1 MNTHRPSFDVEA
13 ELAIAIEPIGGVRVT
28 AVLGKKLGH
37 KNADFLFPSSGVIA
51 ELKCLDEDKIADE
64 RIIEK
69 ASSLYMQELHSGRAP
84 VVAFGTVQ
92 MTTEDFSEEYKQ
104 RIGNLYRV
112 PIERLARDANQQI
125 EETAKALKATKPVGL
140 FLLANN
146 NHTALDP
153 QHAWYLVNQILM
165 QDKYPRINTAVVF
178 SGNLA
183 AALPNAP
190 NRMDYWIEIQRP
202 NMPALEAA
210 FLNSLREAWHAR
222 LATILGQPNG
232 HVAIPISMAVLRHLE
247 SR

>member
-1 MNTHRPSFDVEA
+1 MDTHRHSFDIEA
-13 ELAIAIEPIGGVRVT
+13 ELAIAIKPIGGVRVT
-28 AVLGKKLGH
+28 ALLGKKPGH
-37 KNADFLFPSSGVIA
+37 KNADFFFPSTGVIS

-64 RIIEK
+64 RIVEK
-69 ASSLYMQELHSGRAP
+69 AASLYMQELQSGRAP

-104 RIGNLYRV
+104 KIGNLYRV
-112 PIERLARDANQQI
+112 PIERLARNANQQI
-125 EETAKALKATKPVGL
+125 EETAKALQATKPLGL

-153 QHAWYLVNQILM
+153 QHAWYLVNEILM
-165 QDKYPRINTAVVF
+165 QDKYPSINAAVVF

-190 NRMDYWIEIQRP
+190 NRIDYWIEVQRP
-202 NMPALEAA
+202 SMPAIESA
-210 FLNSLREAWHAR
+210 FLYSLREAWHTR
-222 LATILGQPNG
+222 LATVLGHPNG
-232 HVAIPISMAVLRHLE
+232 HVAIPVSMAVLRDLE